1 MIEVYAGV
9 GALALVAVAGVVLAS
24 RRRTGPAPAA
34 AAVSAAVFADRR
46 DELATEA
53 RGQGLSTADAA
64 ALEAELAANLADEID
79 ASAGT
84 TIAQAEGSGLP
95 LARLAAVGLLA
106 AAPSVAL
113 YAWWGE
119 PSAPLLARTQTLL
132 NDAAAPPE
140 KLAALKAALS
150 RRASRHPENVDA
162 PFYLGLAH
170 LRDGDYGS
178 AENAFA
184 ALHRRFGPTP
194 AVDAAWAQAA
204 YMAAGAQVTPA
215 VRRIMDRVFAAQ
227 PEHLTMLELLAADA
241 MRRTAFA
248 EAAGYLS
255 RAAAQA
261 EAGPQRRL
269 LLGALAAARQR
280 AGASTPATQGGA
292 AAGTDAPTARAPE
305 TSAPEETPAMAIEVS
320 LAPAFEAHP
329 TTPVFIVARA
339 AGATRGPPLA
349 VRRLAAGDLPAAVTL
364 SSANTMLPGQRLTA
378 TEDLEVI
385 ARVSL
390 SGSAIAQPGD
400 LQSEPAIARP
410 GGPPVRL
417 RIDRRVPPK
426 QAPQ

>member
-1 MIEVYAGV
+1 MLEVYAGV
-9 GALALVAVAGVVLAS
+9 AALALVAVAGVVWGA
-24 RRRTGPAPAA
+24 RQRTGPGPAA

-46 DELATEA
+46 DELAAEA
-53 RGQGLSTADAA
+53 RGQGLSAADAD

-79 ASAGT
+79 ASAGAT
-84 TIAQAEGSGLP
+84 AAQAEGNGLP
-95 LARLAAVGLLA
+95 FARLLAVGLLA

-132 NDAAAPPE
+132 NDAAAPPQ

-204 YMAAGAQVTPA
+204 YMAAGGRMTPA
-215 VRRIMDRVFAAQ
+215 VRRIVDRVMAVQ
-227 PEHLTMLELLAADA
+227 PGHLTMLELLAADA

-269 LLGALAAARQR
+269 FLEALAAVRQQ
-280 AGASTPATQGGA
+280 AGESTPATQGGA
-292 AAGTDAPTARAPE
+292 PAGTDTPTAPAPE
-305 TSAPEETPAMAIEVS
+305 ASAPGEGPAIAIDVS
-320 LAPAFEAHP
+320 LAPAFEVHP
-329 TTPVFIVARA
+329 TTPVFVIARA
-339 AGATRGPPLA
+339 AGATGGPPLA

-378 TEDLEVI
+378 TEALEVI

-390 SGSAIAQPGD
+390 SGGAIAQPGD
-400 LQSEPAIARP
+400 LQSEPAMALP
-410 GGPPVRL
+410 GGPPVGL
-417 RIDRRVPPK
+417 HIDRRVPRA